1 MKEFLASEAMFN
13 LGIPTTRSLSIIVP
27 DDSQNNTLETYPVLT
42 WVASS
47 FLTFGSFE
55 IISDFAE

>member
-27 DDSQNNTLETYPVLT
+27 DDSQNNSLETYSVLT
-42 WVASS
+42 RVASS
-47 FLTFGSFE
+47 FLSFGSFE
-55 IISDFAE
+55 IINDSAE